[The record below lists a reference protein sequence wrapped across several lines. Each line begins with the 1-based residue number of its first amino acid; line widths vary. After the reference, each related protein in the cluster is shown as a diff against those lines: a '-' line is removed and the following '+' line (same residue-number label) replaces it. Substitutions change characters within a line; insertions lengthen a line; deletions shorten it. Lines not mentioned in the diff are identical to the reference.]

1 MLSLTLINLLFLIC
15 MIFMVIQVTRN
26 WVNRLTIRQR
36 MKTLRCVQ
44 SVWRERRTRLSCVV
58 TWYAMCAGSRCGTV
72 TCVGESSPRRFQ
84 SIYRSYG
91 YILFMVVSTNKMIDF
106 RGIHFWKAPDQRH
119 NVNRQAL
126 YMNYKCLGSF
136 YCSIELY
143 WIIAHVMCS
152 VWLCNC
158 VEICTCGFFYA
169 FTWNNSTIL

>member
-15 MIFMVIQVTRN
+15 IIFMVIQVTRN

-58 TWYAMCAGSRCGTV
+58 TWYAMCAGSRCGTA

-126 YMNYKCLGSF
+126 YMNYKCLGVF
-136 YCSIELY
+136 
-143 WIIAHVMCS
+143 IA
-152 VWLCNC
+152 L
-158 VEICTCGFFYA
+158 
-169 FTWNNSTIL
+169 

>member
-1 MLSLTLINLLFLIC
+1 
-15 MIFMVIQVTRN
+15 MVIQVTRN
-26 WVNRLTIRQR
+26 WVNRLTIHQR

-44 SVWRERRTRLSCVV
+44 SVWRERRTQLSCVV
-58 TWYAMCAGSRCGTV
+58 TWSAMCAGSRCGTA
-72 TCVGESSPRRFQ
+72 TCVGGSSPRRSQ

-106 RGIHFWKAPDQRH
+106 RSIHYWRH
-119 NVNRQAL
+119 LFRDKVLIDKHCIRITNVWE
-126 YMNYKCLGSF
+126 F

-158 VEICTCGFFYA
+158 VEILHVYMK
-169 FTWNNSTIL
+169 

>member
-36 MKTLRCVQ
+36 MKTLRFVQ

-58 TWYAMCAGSRCGTV
+58 TWYAMCAESRCGTA

-119 NVNRQAL
+119 NVNDKHCIWITNVWEFLLLYRIVLNYSTCNVFCVTVQLCGDL
-126 YMNYKCLGSF
+126 YMC
-136 YCSIELY
+136 
-143 WIIAHVMCS
+143 
-152 VWLCNC
+152 
-158 VEICTCGFFYA
+158 FFYA